1 MISPEVRKALGM
13 IPDEVF
19 EKLKV
24 LASERGCTYHDMLR
38 EFGTQYNF
46 INYRPPIANSKSVE
60 ASMIREICLRC
71 EDGIAWEA
79 LRRVEEQIEIP
90 EISTP
95 DQNYET

>member
-24 LASERGCTYHDMLR
+24 LAAERGCTLAAERGCTYDEMLR
-38 EFGTQYNF
+38 IYGKQYNF
-46 INYRPPIANSKSVE
+46 INYRPAIANSRSVE
-60 ASMIREICLRC
+60 ASMIRERCLRC

-79 LRRVEEQIEIP
+79 LQRVVEQIEIP
-90 EISTP
+90 
-95 DQNYET
+95 D

>member
-24 LASERGCTYHDMLR
+24 LAAERGCTYDEMLR
-38 EFGTQYNF
+38 IYGKQYNF
-46 INYRPPIANSKSVE
+46 INYRPAIANSRSVE
-60 ASMIREICLRC
+60 ASMIRERCLRC

-79 LRRVEEQIEIP
+79 LQRVVEQIEIP
-90 EISTP
+90 
-95 DQNYET
+95 D